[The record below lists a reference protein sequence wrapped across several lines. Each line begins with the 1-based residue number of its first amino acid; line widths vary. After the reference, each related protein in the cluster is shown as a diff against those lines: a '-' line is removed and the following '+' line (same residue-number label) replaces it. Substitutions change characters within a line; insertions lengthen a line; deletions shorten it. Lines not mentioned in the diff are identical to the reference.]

1 MKKVVRLPMNIVRG
15 RYSHTLRDDFAA
27 LTKTIFQGR
36 KTYEKDLKLEKLLS
50 DKCGHSDVVFFPF
63 ARTAVYFTLK
73 SLALPEETEILMPSI
88 TIKAMLDVV
97 LDCKLKP
104 VFVDSNPKTGCF
116 DEASLLKAMEVS
128 NPRICLLTYLFGVVP
143 DVESIVN
150 SLKKRDIFIIE
161 DFSQAFGATF
171 NNRPLGSFGD
181 VSIYSASAVK
191 TLDTYGGGFAFSSDK
206 ELIKKLNEHRKN
218 LEPPVPSL
226 QFKRVLLSTLKNVFS
241 QRLLFSAFVFPI
253 FKFFDLKGK
262 TGFNRFVG
270 ERSRLPI
277 PHLPKDWF
285 SSYTKW
291 QSVFCLKM
299 LDGIESRDRSRIM
312 NAHRFISANRDLDFV
327 QGHENSHSIYWQCI
341 ALPADPKKFRTHLYS
356 FGIDSAMT
364 SLVELSRL
372 APYGIDA
379 DTPGA
384 DYLYE
389 HGVYI
394 PCHHLLKEEEILKIE
409 SAIKSFRAN

>member
-1 MKKVVRLPMNIVRG
+1 MKRVVRSSMSIVRG
-15 RYSHTLRDDFAA
+15 RYSHTLRDDFVA
-27 LTKTIFQGR
+27 LR
-36 KTYEKDLKLEKLLS
+36 KTVFSGRETYERNHELEKLLT
-50 DKCGHSDVVFFPF
+50 DKCGHDEVVFFPF

-73 SLALPEETEILMPSI
+73 SLALPRGTEILMPSI

-97 LDCKLKP
+97 LHLNLKP
-104 VFVDSNPKTGCF
+104 VFVDSNPRTGCF
-116 DEASLLKAMEVS
+116 DEVSLGKAIEIN

-150 SLKKRDIFIIE
+150 ALKKRDIFIIE
-161 DFSQAFGATF
+161 DFSQAFGATYKD
-171 NNRPLGSFGD
+171 RPLGSFGD

-191 TLDTYGGGFAFSSDK
+191 TLDTYGGGFAFSSNK
-206 ELIKKLNEHRKN
+206 ELIKKLNEHRSN
-218 LEPPVPSL
+218 LERPVPSL
-226 QFKRVLLSTLKNVFS
+226 QFKRVSLSTLKNAFS
-241 QRLLFSAFVFPI
+241 QRMFFSMFVFPI
-253 FKFFDLKGK
+253 FKFLDLKGK

-285 SSYTKW
+285 TSYTKW

-299 LDGIESRDRSRIM
+299 LNGIESRDQLRIM
-312 NAHRFISANRDLDFV
+312 AAKRFIAANRELDFV
-327 QGHENSHSIYWQCI
+327 QGHEKSHSIYWQCI
-341 ALPADPKKFRTHLYS
+341 ALPTDPKKFRTHLYS

-364 SLVELSRL
+364 SLVEISRL
-372 APYGIDA
+372 RAYGIDIE
-379 DTPGA
+379 TPGA

-394 PCHHLLKEEEILKIE
+394 PCHHLLKEDEILKIE
-409 SAIKSFRAN
+409 SAIKSFPSD